1 MDQAPISTESPE
13 EEPLDLA
20 EIKRVAEGVTEKQAE
35 VIRKLSGILAVNEAA
50 VQILREHRSP
60 WLAVAHK
67 SKRQHDP
74 SELWRDAVRSHQA
87 FREAAEVA
95 RSGAARSGNWGS
107 YFSLQARLT
116 RVRLAVLQLYIAA
129 GLYRCRI
136 EVNVDGAANT
146 LSVFCS

>member
-1 MDQAPISTESPE
+1 MDPLPLEDFARAAPGISQE
-13 EEPLDLA
+13 EADL
-20 EIKRVAEGVTEKQAE
+20 V
-35 VIRKLSGILAVNEAA
+35 RKLYGILEVNQKAIQ
-50 VQILREHRSP
+50 VMREHQYP

-116 RVRLAVLQLYIAA
+116 RVRFAVLQLYIAA